1 MNDLEERLRAEL
13 LDATEGI
20 DPEFD
25 ADALLASG
33 HRARGNRAVRRI
45 AVGAAFALVAG
56 GLGWAG
62 LGHQTGRGTAPVL
75 ATPAPVPSATMA
87 ATPGSSDSVTFGLD
101 GASLPS
107 GADAQSIGVSA
118 TIAADGSYTVD
129 LRVVAKD
136 GTNFTAHKTSQG
148 DQLAWAQ
155 LGPRLFV
162 GFVPHRVEWIQYI
175 DKKSSDVFGANTL
188 DDRTFDRLDATAVY
202 RVSDKA
208 GNYGGL
214 KAYIW
219 KGSDGVFH
227 NSLGQVVPS
236 ATITLSGS
244 KQVGTFFLDKALN
257 VLAFQQGGGTGST
270 DVQTDQVQSIFGWAD
285 EGGGVAVGGLLLP
298 EGATNPKL
306 VSKGSG
312 LEWASA
318 ELEGRLAIVASA
330 RMPNGTEEV
339 VHSITYTDAA
349 GKRVTKRLPA

>member
-13 LDATEGI
+13 LDAAADI
-20 DPEFD
+20 DPEVD

-33 HRARGNRAVRRI
+33 HRARNNRTVRRI
-45 AVGAAFALVAG
+45 AVGTAFALVAG

-62 LGHQTGRGTAPVL
+62 LGYQAGRGTAPVL
-75 ATPAPVPSATMA
+75 ATPSPIPSSAMA

-107 GADAQSIGVSA
+107 GADAKSIEVTA
-118 TIAADGSYTVD
+118 TMEAGGGYTVD
-129 LRVVAKD
+129 LMVVAKD
-136 GTNFTAHKTSQG
+136 GTTSTAHKTSEG

-162 GFVPHRVEWIQYI
+162 GFVPHRVDWIQYI
-175 DKKSSDVFGANTL
+175 DKKSDVFGANTS

-270 DVQTDQVQSIFGWAD
+270 DVQSDQVQSIFGWAG

-306 VSKGSG
+306 VSKGTG

-349 GKRVTKRLPA
+349 GKRVTKPLPA

>member
-13 LDATEGI
+13 LDAAADI
-20 DPEFD
+20 DPEVD

-33 HRARGNRAVRRI
+33 HRARNNRTVRRI
-45 AVGAAFALVAG
+45 AVGTAFALVAG

-62 LGHQTGRGTAPVL
+62 LGYQTGRGAAPVL
-75 ATPAPVPSATMA
+75 ATPSPIPSSAMA

-107 GADAQSIGVSA
+107 GADAKSIEVTA
-118 TIAADGSYTVD
+118 TMEAGGGYTVD
-129 LRVVAKD
+129 LMVVAKD
-136 GTNFTAHKTSQG
+136 GTTSTAHKTSEG

-162 GFVPHRVEWIQYI
+162 GFVPHRVDWIQYI
-175 DKKSSDVFGANTL
+175 DKKSDVFGANTS

-236 ATITLSGS
+236 ATIALSGS

-270 DVQTDQVQSIFGWAD
+270 DVQSDQVQSIFGWAG

>member
-13 LDATEGI
+13 LDAAADI
-20 DPEFD
+20 DPEVD

-33 HRARGNRAVRRI
+33 HRARNNRTVRRI
-45 AVGAAFALVAG
+45 AVGTAFALVAG

-62 LGHQTGRGTAPVL
+62 LGYQAGRGTAPVL
-75 ATPAPVPSATMA
+75 ATPSPIPSSAMA

-107 GADAQSIGVSA
+107 GADAKSIEVTA
-118 TIAADGSYTVD
+118 TMEAGGGYTVD
-129 LRVVAKD
+129 LMVVAKD
-136 GTNFTAHKTSQG
+136 GTTSTAHKTSEG

-162 GFVPHRVEWIQYI
+162 GFVPHRVDWIQYI
-175 DKKSSDVFGANTL
+175 DKKSDVFGANTS

-270 DVQTDQVQSIFGWAD
+270 DVQSDQVQSIFGWAG

-339 VHSITYTDAA
+339 VHSITYTDAG